1 MVPPFDAATHTRAA
15 VVSAI
20 SLYGTP
26 VQPTSTK
33 RPQVISSVA
42 TVIPEIG
49 FDEEPISP
57 VMRLE
62 TVTKKNPNKPI
73 RIPETRLIPSSCA
86 AHIITATPN
95 DPPPTTGIGRAP
107 PALATRARAP
117 PPPPLRPLPA

>member
-62 TVTKKNPNKPI
+62 TVTKKNQNKTI
-73 RIPETRLIPSSCA
+73 RIAETRLILRIRPA
-86 AHIITATPN
+86 QIITAMAS
-95 DPPPTTGIGRAP
+95 DPPATTVIGRPRSDLRTWAP
-107 PALATRARAP
+107 A
-117 PPPPLRPLPA
+117 